1 MRTGPLRCTYY
12 GEVVYVINHMLKD
25 YFLFL
30 KILNNGI
37 RGYLWLP
44 VGLSTFGQRILRASE
59 MKILENPG

>member
-1 MRTGPLRCTYY
+1 
-12 GEVVYVINHMLKD
+12 MLKD

-37 RGYLWLP
+37 RGTLWLP